1 MDQVTARPLQR
12 ISWLEDSNLSVI
24 QAVTFSSPNV
34 GGHLTIEKGPFNHP
48 KKGPPAELPGRW
60 SLSFFYALVLFHLI
74 WSPPSWTLEFYFFD
88 FSDP

>member
-34 GGHLTIEKGPFNHP
+34 GGHLTIEKGHLTIP
-48 KKGPPAELPGRW
+48 KRSPAELPGRW
-60 SLSFFYALVLFHLI
+60 SFHFLCVGLF
-74 WSPPSWTLEFYFFD
+74 T
-88 FSDP
+88 